1 MEFPKEIWYKIKS
14 YEYQLLLK
22 DDIISKIIYHA
33 YMPYHLSIHHLQNS
47 ESLYNYILSMSWLW
61 QNYFNKE
68 KIEML
73 CKQYDSEA
81 KKNT

>member
-22 DDIISKIIYHA
+22 DDA
-33 YMPYHLSIHHLQNS
+33 YMPYHLSINHLQNS
-47 ESLYNYILSMSWLW
+47 ESLYNYMLSMSWLW

-73 CKQYDSEA
+73 CKQYDNEA
-81 KKNT
+81 KNNN